1 MIKVIK
7 NGKIILKDQVILNK
21 SLIFGEKIIDIVDS
35 CDELENVEEIDAKGC
50 YISPGF
56 IDIHI
61 HGAGGADTMDMDE
74 SSITII
80 SEYICK
86 NGVTSFLPT
95 TMTMCEER
103 ILKAFE
109 NIRKC
114 MNGQVSGAKVLGA
127 HMEGPFINSIFKGA
141 QDEKNIVKAEYSMI
155 EENMDVI
162 KIITIA
168 PEVSGNMDFI
178 KEVKHKNN
186 DIKFSIGHTNATY
199 EEAMDAIN
207 IGISS
212 ATHTFNAM
220 TPLNHRK
227 PGVVGA
233 VMNSDVYCEIIAD
246 TIHVHPAVF
255 NILGHIKGNDKMILI
270 TDAMRAACL
279 KCGEYDLGG
288 QTVYVDDN
296 SARLKDGT
304 LAGSIL
310 KLNEAIKNMKN
321 NTSYSMNEIIKM
333 VTINPAT
340 LIGEQDKVGTI
351 EAGKY
356 ADLVIFDEDIDIK
369 ATIVNGEFKYKSNIF

>member
-1 MIKVIK
+1 MKVIK
-7 NGKIILKDQVILNK
+7 NGKIILKDKVILNK
-21 SLIFGEKIIDIVDS
+21 VLIFDEKIIDIVDS
-35 CDELENVEEIDAKGC
+35 CEGLENIEEIDAKGY

-61 HGAGGADTMDMDE
+61 HGAGGADTMDIDE
-74 SSITII
+74 NSIDII

-95 TMTMCEER
+95 TMTMSEER
-103 ILKAFE
+103 ILNSFD
-109 NIRKC
+109 NIRKY
-114 MNGQVSGAKVLGA
+114 MNGRVSGAKVLGA

-155 EENMDVI
+155 KENMDII

-168 PEVSGNMDFI
+168 PEVVGNMEFI
-178 KEVKHKNN
+178 KEVKHKKN

-233 VMNSDVYCEIIAD
+233 VMNSDVYCEVIAD
-246 TIHVHPAVF
+246 TIHVHPAIF
-255 NILGHIKGNDKMILI
+255 NILGSIKGNDKMILI

-288 QTVYVDDN
+288 QTVHVDDN

-321 NTSYSMNEIIKM
+321 NTSYNINEIIKM

-340 LIGEQDKVGTI
+340 LIGEEDKIGAI
-351 EAGKY
+351 EIGKY
-356 ADLVIFDEDIDIK
+356 ADLVIFDEDVEVK
-369 ATIVNGEFKYKSNIF
+369 ATIINGEFKYKSNRF

>member
-1 MIKVIK
+1 MIKAIK
-7 NGKIILKDQVILNK
+7 NGKIILKDKIILNK
-21 SLIFGEKIIDIVDS
+21 ILIFDEKIIDIVDS
-35 CDELENVEEIDAKGC
+35 CERFGEIEEVDAKGC

-74 SSITII
+74 NSIDII

-95 TMTMCEER
+95 TMTMSEER
-103 ILKAFE
+103 ISNAFK
-109 NIRKC
+109 NIRKY
-114 MNGQVSGAKVLGA
+114 MNGEVSGAKILGA

-141 QDEKNIVKAEYSMI
+141 QDERNIVKAEYSMI
-155 EENMDVI
+155 EENIDVI

-168 PEVSGNMDFI
+168 PEVPGNMEFI

-186 DIKFSIGHTNATY
+186 DVKFSIGHTNATY
-199 EEAMDAIN
+199 EEAMNAIN
-207 IGISS
+207 VGVSS

-233 VMNSDVYCEIIAD
+233 VMNSDVYCEVIAD
-246 TIHVHPAVF
+246 TIHVHPAIY
-255 NILGHIKGNDKMILI
+255 NILGSIKGKDKMILI

-310 KLNEAIKNMKN
+310 KLNEAIKNMKD
-321 NTSYSMNEIIKM
+321 NTSYNINEIIKM

-351 EAGKY
+351 EIGKY
-356 ADLVIFDEDIDIK
+356 ADLVIFDEDIEIR
-369 ATIVNGEFKYKSNIF
+369 ATVVNGDFKYKSNKF